1 MDCSC
6 ANRIVLVTGATQGV
20 GRAVALACAANGA
33 AGILLAGRDEAR
45 GRATA
50 DELGKIGVPGE
61 FVSAGLGSPDA
72 PDRIADACLNRFGR
86 IDMLVNAAG
95 ITDRASMMSASADL
109 WDRIFTINAK
119 APFFLM
125 QRAIADMQRRGAPG
139 SIVNILSINIHIGI
153 KDLTV
158 YSAAKAAL
166 ALITKNAAHYHRFDR
181 IRINGINMGWADT
194 PAERIMQAETLGN
207 GPQWLD
213 EMAAKQPQ
221 GRLILSE
228 DVARLAL
235 FLLTDASMP
244 MTGALIDQEQSVVGG
259 Q

>member
-1 MDCSC
+1 M
-6 ANRIVLVTGATQGV
+6 TGATQGV

>member
-1 MDCSC
+1 M
-6 ANRIVLVTGATQGV
+6 TGATQGV
-20 GRAVALACAANGA
+20 GKAIARACAANGA
-33 AGILLAGRDEAR
+33 AGIFVTGRDAAR
-45 GRATA
+45 GKSAVEEIA
-50 DELGKIGVPGE
+50 EFGVPAAFIAAELGHE
-61 FVSAGLGSPDA
+61 DA
-72 PDRIADACLNRFGR
+72 PDRIADACFERFGR

-95 ITDRASMMSASADL
+95 ITDRASMMSATPDM
-109 WDRIFTINAK
+109 WDRIFAVDAK

-125 QRAIADMQRRGAPG
+125 QRAIADMQKRGAPG
-139 SIVNILSINIHIGI
+139 SIVNILSVNVHLGI

-158 YSAAKAAL
+158 YAAAKAAL

-207 GPQWLD
+207 GPDWLD
-213 EMAAKQPQ
+213 QMAAKQPQ
-221 GRLILSE
+221 GRLISSE

-259 Q
+259 P

>member
-1 MDCSC
+1 M
-6 ANRIVLVTGATQGV
+6 TGATQGV
-20 GRAVALACAANGA
+20 GKAISRACAANGA
-33 AGILLAGRDEAR
+33 AGILVTGRDAAR
-45 GRATA
+45 GKSTVEELEEFGVPAA
-50 DELGKIGVPGE
+50 FIAAELGHE
-61 FVSAGLGSPDA
+61 DA
-72 PDRIADACLNRFGR
+72 PDRIAAACIARFGR

-95 ITDRASMMSASADL
+95 ITDRASMMSATPDI
-109 WDRIFTINAK
+109 WDRIFAVDAK

-125 QRAIADMQRRGAPG
+125 QRAIADMQMRGAPG
-139 SIVNILSINIHIGI
+139 SIVNILSVNIHLGI

-158 YSAAKAAL
+158 YAAAKAAL

-207 GPQWLD
+207 GPDWLD
-213 EMAAKQPQ
+213 QMAAKQPQ
-221 GRLILSE
+221 GRLISSE

-259 Q
+259 P

>member
-6 ANRIVLVTGATQGV
+6 VNRIVLVTGATQGV
-20 GRAVALACAANGA
+20 GKAVALACAAHGA
-33 AGILLAGRDEAR
+33 AGILIAGRDEAR
-45 GRATA
+45 GRAAA

-61 FVSAGLGSPDA
+61 FVGAELGEDGA
-72 PDRIADACLNRFGR
+72 ADRIADACLNRFGR

-95 ITDRASMMSASADL
+95 ITDRASMISASPDM
-109 WDRIFTINAK
+109 WDRIFTVNAK

-139 SIVNILSINIHIGI
+139 SIVNILSVNIHIGI

-158 YSAAKAAL
+158 YAAAKAAL

-228 DVARLAL
+228 DVARLTL